1 MIIAVIGSRHF
12 SDYKLLES
20 TLGSLP
26 EITRIVSGGAKG
38 ADSLAE
44 RYARQHR
51 IPLVVFSADW
61 KKYGR
66 SAGIARNREIIGA
79 AEMVVAFWDG
89 KSKGTASSLEFAR
102 AKGIPARPIMFGENG

>member
-20 TLGSLP
+20 TLASLP
-26 EITRIVSGGAKG
+26 EITQIISGGAKG

-44 RYARQHR
+44 MYARQHQ
-51 IPLVVFSADW
+51 IPLVVFKADW

-66 SAGIARNREIIGA
+66 SAGIARNREIIEA
-79 AEMVVAFWDG
+79 AEMVVVFWDG
-89 KSKGTASSLEFAR
+89 KSKGTASSLALAR
-102 AKGIPARPIMFGENG
+102 TKGIPVRVVMFGGNC